1 MTRLTTRKIIYIIG
15 GVVVLL
21 LIVAALLPFVIDAN
35 RFRPEI
41 ESSLN
46 TALNRKV
53 DIGNIRLSILSGGV
67 TVENIA
73 ISDDP
78 AFNNGPFLKAKS
90 LTVNVQMLPLIFSR
104 AIHITGL
111 TIDEPNA
118 TLLRS
123 PAGTW
128 NFSTLG
134 AKDAGNSNVQE
145 SSTTATSSANN
156 SSPDLSVN
164 KFSLKNGTIVV
175 GNIGAGAR
183 THTYSQVNLKASD
196 LSYTTQF
203 PFDLTA
209 NTPGNGSI
217 KLDGKAGPLNS
228 ENTAATPLNAGV
240 EVKNLDLKSTGFID
254 PSAGISG
261 VVDFSGTLNSDGT
274 TATSNGKLTANRL
287 QLVPAGAPSA
297 EPVQVDYET
306 SYDLKPQ
313 TGQLKSGAVHIGK
326 ATANLT
332 GGFNDSG
339 AVTSV
344 DMKLVG
350 QNMPAADL
358 ESVLPAIGVTLPSGA
373 SLQQGTLNANL
384 AINGPVDKLVIT
396 GPVDLSNAKLTGF
409 DLGSKLGSISALN
422 GLGKV
427 GDTEI
432 QTFSSTVRVS
442 PEGIQSDNLDVVLP
456 SIGAMT
462 GKGTISADH
471 KLDFNVVLRLGKQS
485 APAGQTAVAN
495 LAGGGIPLK
504 IQGTTSDPQFRPD
517 LSGIGKSLA
526 SGLKG
531 ANPANGQNVQQDV
544 NKLTGLF
551 GKKKN

>member
-1 MTRLTTRKIIYIIG
+1 MARKIIYIVG
-15 GVVVLL
+15 GLVVLL
-21 LIVAALLPFVIDAN
+21 LIVAAILPFVIDAN

-78 AFNNGPFLKAKS
+78 AFSNGPFLKAKS
-90 LTVNVQMLPLIFSR
+90 LTVNVEMLPLIFSR

-134 AKDAGNSNVQE
+134 AKQDSGNS
-145 SSTTATSSANN
+145 SSQVSSAAATSSSSN
-156 SSPDLSVN
+156 SSPDLSVSS
-164 KFSLKNGTIVV
+164 FALKNGTIVV
-175 GNIGAGAR
+175 GNTGAAAR

-203 PFDLTA
+203 PFQFTA

-228 ENTAATPLNAGV
+228 QNTAATALNANLD
-240 EVKNLDLKSTGFID
+240 VKNLDLKSTGFID

-261 VVDFSGTLNSDGT
+261 VLDFSGTLNSDGT
-274 TATSNGKLTANRL
+274 TATSNGKLTASHL
-287 QLVPAGAPSA
+287 QLVPAGTPAA
-297 EPVQVDYET
+297 QPVQVDYET

-332 GGFNDSG
+332 GGFNNSG
-339 AVTSV
+339 AVASV
-344 DMKLVG
+344 EMKLVG
-350 QNMPAADL
+350 QNMPASDL
-358 ESVLPAIGVTLPSGA
+358 ETVLPAIGVTLPSGA

-409 DLGSKLGSISALN
+409 DLGSKLGSISALS

-432 QTFSSTVRVS
+432 QTFSTTVRVA
-442 PEGIQSDNLDVVLP
+442 PEGIQSDNLNVVLP
-456 SIGAMT
+456 SMGAMT
-462 GKGTISADH
+462 GKGTISPDH
-471 KLDFNVVLRLGKQS
+471 KLDFNMILHLGKQG
-485 APAGQTAVAN
+485 APSGQTAIAAN
-495 LAGGGIPLK
+495 LAGGGIPVK
-504 IQGTTSDPQFRPD
+504 IEGTTSDPQFRPD
-517 LSGIGKSLA
+517 MKAAVGSLA
-526 SGLKG
+526 NGLKG
-531 ANPANGQNVQQDV
+531 ANPVNGQNVGQEV
-544 NKLTGLF
+544 NKLEGLF
-551 GKKKN
+551 GKKK

>member
-1 MTRLTTRKIIYIIG
+1 MARKIVYIVG
-15 GVVVLL
+15 GLVVLL
-21 LIVAALLPFVIDAN
+21 LIIAALLPFVIDAN

-46 TALNRKV
+46 AALNRKV
-53 DIGNIRLSILSGGV
+53 QIGNIRLSILSGGV
-67 TVENIA
+67 AVENIA

-78 AFNNGPFLKAKS
+78 AFSNGPFLKAKS
-90 LTVNVQMLPLIFSR
+90 LTVNVEMLPLIFSR

-123 PAGTW
+123 PDGTW

-134 AKDAGNSNVQE
+134 AKDSGNSKE
-145 SSTTATSSANN
+145 SSATATGSSSN
-156 SSPDLSVN
+156 PDLSVS

-175 GNIGAGAR
+175 GNTGEAAR
-183 THTYSQVNLKASD
+183 THTYSQVNLEASD

-203 PFDLTA
+203 PFQLTA
-209 NTPGNGSI
+209 NTPGSGSI

-228 ENTAATPLNAGV
+228 QNTAATPLNATV
-240 EVKNLDLKSTGFID
+240 DVKNLDLKSTGFID
-254 PSAGISG
+254 PAAGISG

-274 TATSNGKLTANRL
+274 TATSNGKLTANHL
-287 QLVPAGAPSA
+287 QLVAAGAPA
-297 EPVQVDYET
+297 PQPVQVDYET
-306 SYDLKPQ
+306 TYELKPQ
-313 TGQLKSGAVHIGK
+313 TGELKTGAVHIGK

-332 GGFNDSG
+332 GSFNDSG
-339 AVTSV
+339 AVAAV
-344 DMKLVG
+344 QMKLVG
-350 QNMPAADL
+350 QNMPASDL
-358 ESVLPAIGVTLPSGA
+358 ETVLPAIGVTLPSGA

-384 AINGPVDKLVIT
+384 TITGPVDKLVIT

-409 DLGSKLGSISALN
+409 DLGSKLGSISALS

-432 QTFSSTVRVS
+432 QTLSTTVRVA
-442 PEGIQSDNLDVVLP
+442 PEGIQSDNLNVVLP
-456 SIGAMT
+456 SMGAMT

-471 KLDFNVVLRLGKQS
+471 KLDFNVVLHLGKQS
-485 APAGQTAVAN
+485 APSSQSAAN
-495 LAGGGIPLK
+495 LGGGGIPMK

-517 LSGIGKSLA
+517 LSGIAGGLA
-526 SGLKG
+526 NGLKG
-531 ANPANGQNVQQDV
+531 ANPVNGQNVGQEV
-544 NKLTGLF
+544 NKLSGLF

>member
-1 MTRLTTRKIIYIIG
+1 MARKIIYIVG
-15 GVVVLL
+15 GLIVLL
-21 LIVAALLPFVIDAN
+21 LIVAVLLPFVIDAN

-53 DIGNIRLSILSGGV
+53 EIGDIRLSILSGGV
-67 TVENIA
+67 TVQDIA

-90 LTVNVQMLPLIFSR
+90 LTVNVEMLPLIFSR

-134 AKDAGNSNVQE
+134 AKQSSGSGQASSAAAPSSSSS
-145 SSTTATSSANN
+145 SST
-156 SSPDLSVN
+156 DLSVSS
-164 KFSLKNGTIVV
+164 FSLKNGTLVV
-175 GNIGAGAR
+175 GNTGAAAR

-203 PFDLTA
+203 PFQFTA

-217 KLDGKAGPLNS
+217 KLDGKAGPLNPQ
-228 ENTAATPLNAGV
+228 NTAATPLNASV
-240 EVKNLDLKSTGFID
+240 DVKSLDLKSTGFID

-274 TATSNGKLTANRL
+274 TATSNGKLTANHL
-287 QLVPAGAPSA
+287 QLVPAGSPAA
-297 EPVQVDYET
+297 QPVQVDYET
-306 SYDLKPQ
+306 SYELKPQ
-313 TGQLKSGAVHIGK
+313 TGQLKNGTVHIGK

-332 GGFNDSG
+332 GGFNNSG
-339 AVTSV
+339 AVAAV
-344 DMKLVG
+344 EMKLVG

-358 ESVLPAIGVTLPSGA
+358 ETVLPAIGVTLPSGA
-373 SLQQGTLNANL
+373 SLTQGTLNANL

-409 DLGSKLGSISALN
+409 DLGSKLGSISALS
-422 GLGKV
+422 GVGKV

-432 QTFSSTVRVS
+432 QVFSTTVRVA
-442 PEGIQSDNLDVVLP
+442 PEGIRSDNLNVVLT
-456 SIGAMT
+456 SIGSMT
-462 GKGTISADH
+462 GKGTISPDH
-471 KLDFNVVLRLGKQS
+471 KLDFTTLLHLGKQS
-485 APAGQTAVAN
+485 APSGQTLVASN
-495 LAGGGIPLK
+495 SSGGGIPVK
-504 IQGTTSDPQFRPD
+504 IEGTTSDPQFRPD
-517 LSGIGKSLA
+517 LSGMAGSLA
-526 SGLKG
+526 NGLKG
-531 ANPANGQNVQQDV
+531 AVPVNGQNAGQEI
-544 NKLTGLF
+544 NKLGGLF
-551 GKKKN
+551 GKKK

>member
-1 MTRLTTRKIIYIIG
+1 MTRKIIYIVG
-15 GVVVLL
+15 GLIVLL

-46 TALNRKV
+46 TALNRTV
-53 DIGNIRLSILSGGV
+53 DIGDIRLSILSGGV

-90 LTVNVQMLPLIFSR
+90 LTVNVEMLPLIFSR

-134 AKDAGNSNVQE
+134 AKDSGNSGAQE
-145 SSTTATSSANN
+145 GSAAPTSSSSN

-164 KFSLKNGTIVV
+164 SFALKNGTIVV
-175 GNIGAGAR
+175 GNTGAAAR

-196 LSYTTQF
+196 LSYATQF
-203 PFDLTA
+203 PFQLTA

-228 ENTAATPLNAGV
+228 QNTAATPLNTNLD
-240 EVKNLDLKSTGFID
+240 VKNLDLKSTGFID

-274 TATSNGKLTANRL
+274 TATSNGKLTANHL
-287 QLVPAGAPSA
+287 QLVPAGAPA
-297 EPVQVDYET
+297 AQPVQVDYDT
-306 SYDLKPQ
+306 SYELKPQ

-332 GGFNDSG
+332 GGFNNSG
-339 AVTSV
+339 AVASV
-344 DMKLVG
+344 EMKLVG
-350 QNMPAADL
+350 QNMPAGDL
-358 ESVLPAIGVTLPSGA
+358 QTVLPAIGVTLPSGA
-373 SLQQGTLNANL
+373 SLTQGTLNANL

-409 DLGSKLGSISALN
+409 DLGSKLGSISALS

-432 QTFSSTVRVS
+432 QTFSTTVRVA
-442 PEGIQSDNLDVVLP
+442 PEGIQSDDLDVVLP
-456 SIGAMT
+456 SMGAMT
-462 GKGTISADH
+462 GKGTISPDH
-471 KLDFNVVLRLGKQS
+471 KLDFNMILHLGKQS
-485 APAGQTAVAN
+485 APSGQTAVAAN
-495 LAGGGIPLK
+495 LAGGGIPVK
-504 IQGTTSDPQFRPD
+504 IEGTTSDPQFRPD
-517 LSGIGKSLA
+517 MKAAVGSLA
-526 SGLKG
+526 NGLKG
-531 ANPANGQNVQQDV
+531 ANPVNGQNVGEKSTSSAGSSEKR
-544 NKLTGLF
+544 N
-551 GKKKN
+551 N

>member
-1 MTRLTTRKIIYIIG
+1 MTRKIVYIAG
-15 GVVVLL
+15 GLVVLL

-90 LTVNVQMLPLIFSR
+90 LTVNVEMLPLIFSH

-134 AKDAGNSNVQE
+134 AKDSGNSGAQE
-145 SSTTATSSANN
+145 SSAAATSSSSN
-156 SSPDLSVN
+156 SSPDLSVSR
-164 KFSLKNGTIVV
+164 FALKNGTIVV
-175 GNIGAGAR
+175 GNTGAAAR

-203 PFDLTA
+203 PFQLTA

-228 ENTAATPLNAGV
+228 QNTAATPLNTNLD
-240 EVKNLDLKSTGFID
+240 VKNLDLKSTGFID

-274 TATSNGKLTANRL
+274 TATSNGKLTANHL
-287 QLVPAGAPSA
+287 QLVPSGAPA
-297 EPVQVDYET
+297 AQPVQVDYET

-339 AVTSV
+339 AVASV
-344 DMKLVG
+344 EMKLVG
-350 QNMPAADL
+350 QNMPASDL
-358 ESVLPAIGVTLPSGA
+358 ETVLPAIGVTLPSGA

-409 DLGSKLGSISALN
+409 DLGSKLGSISALS

-432 QTFSSTVRVS
+432 QTFSTTVRIAAD
-442 PEGIQSDNLDVVLP
+442 GIQSDNLDVVLP
-456 SIGAMT
+456 SMGAMT
-462 GKGTISADH
+462 GKGTISPDH
-471 KLDFNVVLRLGKQS
+471 KLDFNVVMHLGKQS
-485 APAGQTAVAN
+485 APSGQTAVAAN
-495 LAGGGIPLK
+495 LAGGGIPMK

-517 LSGIGKSLA
+517 LSGMAGSLA
-526 SGLKG
+526 NGVKG
-531 ANPANGQNVQQDV
+531 AVPVNAQNAGQEV
-544 NKLTGLF
+544 NKLGGLF
-551 GKKKN
+551 GKKK

>member
-1 MTRLTTRKIIYIIG
+1 MTRKMTRKIIYIVG
-15 GVVVLL
+15 GLIVLL
-21 LIVAALLPFVIDAN
+21 VIVAALLPFVIDAN

-53 DIGNIRLSILSGGV
+53 EIGNIRLSILSGGV

-90 LTVNVQMLPLIFSR
+90 LTVNVELLPLIFSR

-134 AKDAGNSNVQE
+134 AKQDSG
-145 SSTTATSSANN
+145 SSTQVSSTAATSSSSN
-156 SSPDLSVN
+156 SSPDLSVSS
-164 KFSLKNGTIVV
+164 FSLKNGTIVV
-175 GNIGAGAR
+175 GNIGGAAR

-203 PFDLTA
+203 PFQFAA

-217 KLDGKAGPLNS
+217 KLDGKAGPLNPQ
-228 ENTAATPLNAGV
+228 NTAATPLNASV
-240 EVKNLDLKSTGFID
+240 DVKSLDLKSTGFID

-274 TATSNGKLTANRL
+274 TATSNGKLTANHL
-287 QLVPAGAPSA
+287 QLVPAGSPAA
-297 EPVQVDYET
+297 QPVQVDYET
-306 SYDLKPQ
+306 SYELKPQ
-313 TGQLKSGAVHIGK
+313 TGQLKSGTVHIGK

-332 GGFNDSG
+332 GGFNNSG
-339 AVTSV
+339 AVAAV
-344 DMKLVG
+344 EMKLVG

-358 ESVLPAIGVTLPSGA
+358 ETVLPAIGVTLPSGA
-373 SLQQGTLNANL
+373 SLTQGTLNANL

-409 DLGSKLGSISALN
+409 DLGSKLGSISALS
-422 GLGKV
+422 GIGKV

-432 QTFSSTVRVS
+432 QTFSTTIRVS
-442 PEGIQSDNLDVVLP
+442 PEGIRSDNLNVVLT
-456 SIGAMT
+456 SIGSMT
-462 GKGTISADH
+462 GKGTISPDH
-471 KLDFNVVLRLGKQS
+471 KLDFNTLLHLGKQS
-485 APAGQTAVAN
+485 APSGQTLVASN
-495 LAGGGIPLK
+495 SSGGGIPLK
-504 IQGTTSDPQFRPD
+504 IEGTTSDPQFRPD
-517 LSGIGKSLA
+517 LSGMAGSLA

-531 ANPANGQNVQQDV
+531 ANPLKGQNAAQEV
-544 NKLTGLF
+544 NKLGGLF
-551 GKKKN
+551 GKK

>member
-1 MTRLTTRKIIYIIG
+1 MARKIIYIVG
-15 GVVVLL
+15 GLIVLL
-21 LIVAALLPFVIDAN
+21 LIVAVLLPFVIDAN

-53 DIGNIRLSILSGGV
+53 EIGDIRLSILSGGV
-67 TVENIA
+67 TVQNIA

-90 LTVNVQMLPLIFSR
+90 LTVNVEMLPLIFSR

-134 AKDAGNSNVQE
+134 AKQNSGSGQA
-145 SSTTATSSANN
+145 SSTAAPSSSSS
-156 SSPDLSVN
+156 SSPDLSVSS
-164 KFSLKNGTIVV
+164 FSLKNGTLVV
-175 GNIGAGAR
+175 GNTGAAAR

-203 PFDLTA
+203 PFQFTA

-217 KLDGKAGPLNS
+217 KLDGKAGPLNPQ
-228 ENTAATPLNAGV
+228 NTAATPLNASV
-240 EVKNLDLKSTGFID
+240 DVKSLDLKSTGFID

-274 TATSNGKLTANRL
+274 TATSNGKLTANHL
-287 QLVPAGAPSA
+287 QLVPAGSPAA
-297 EPVQVDYET
+297 QPVQVDYET
-306 SYDLKPQ
+306 SYELKPQ
-313 TGQLKSGAVHIGK
+313 TGQLKSGTVHIGK

-332 GGFNDSG
+332 GGFNNSG
-339 AVTSV
+339 AVAAV
-344 DMKLVG
+344 EMKLVG

-358 ESVLPAIGVTLPSGA
+358 ETVLPAIGVTLPSGA
-373 SLQQGTLNANL
+373 SLTQGTLNANL

-409 DLGSKLGSISALN
+409 DLGSKLGSISALS
-422 GLGKV
+422 GIGKV

-432 QTFSSTVRVS
+432 QVFSTTVRVA
-442 PEGIQSDNLDVVLP
+442 PEGIRSDNLNVVLT
-456 SIGAMT
+456 SIGSVT
-462 GKGTISADH
+462 GKGTISPDH
-471 KLDFNVVLRLGKQS
+471 KLDFNTLLRLGKQS
-485 APAGQTAVAN
+485 AASGQTL
-495 LAGGGIPLK
+495 LASNASGGGIPLK
-504 IQGTTSDPQFRPD
+504 IEGTTSDPQFRPD
-517 LSGIGKSLA
+517 LSGMAGSLA
-526 SGLKG
+526 NGLKG
-531 ANPANGQNVQQDV
+531 AVPVNGQNAGQAI
-544 NKLTGLF
+544 NKLGGLF
-551 GKKKN
+551 GKK

>member
-1 MTRLTTRKIIYIIG
+1 MARKIIYVVG
-15 GVVVLL
+15 GLVVLL
-21 LIVAALLPFVIDAN
+21 LIVAAVLPFVIDAN

-78 AFNNGPFLKAKS
+78 AFKTGPFLKAKS
-90 LTVNVQMLPLIFSR
+90 LTVNVDMLPLIFSR

-111 TIDEPNA
+111 TIDEPSA

-123 PAGTW
+123 PSGTW

-134 AKDAGNSNVQE
+134 AKQSAGNSGGQVR
-145 SSTTATSSANN
+145 SAGATSG
-156 SSPDLSVN
+156 SSNPDLSVSS
-164 KFSLKNGTIVV
+164 FSLKNGTIVV
-175 GNIGAGAR
+175 GNTGAAAR
-183 THTYSQVNLKASD
+183 QHTYSQVNLKASD

-203 PFDLTA
+203 PFQFTA

-228 ENTAATPLNAGV
+228 QNMAATPLNASV
-240 EVKNLDLKSTGFID
+240 DVKNLDLKSTGFID

-261 VVDFSGTLNSDGT
+261 IVDFSGTLNSDGT
-274 TATSNGKLTANRL
+274 TATSKGKLTASHL
-287 QLVPAGAPSA
+287 QLVPAGAPA
-297 EPVQVDYET
+297 GQPIQVDYET
-306 SYDLKPQ
+306 SYELKPE
-313 TGQLKSGAVHIGK
+313 TGQLKSGVVHVGK
-326 ATANLT
+326 ASANMT
-332 GGFNDSG
+332 GSFNNSG
-339 AVTSV
+339 AVASV
-344 DMKLVG
+344 AMKLVG
-350 QNMPAADL
+350 QNMPATDL
-358 ESVLPAIGVTLPSGA
+358 QTVLPAVGVTLPSGA
-373 SLQQGTLNANL
+373 SMQQGALNANL
-384 AINGPVDKLVIT
+384 AINGPVDKLVTT
-396 GPVDLSNAKLTGF
+396 GPVELTDAKLTGF
-409 DLGSKLGSISALN
+409 DLGSKLGSISALS

-432 QTFSSTVRVS
+432 QTFSSNVRVA
-442 PEGIQSDNLDVVLP
+442 PEGIQSDNLNVVLP

-471 KLDFNVVLRLGKQS
+471 KLDFNVVLRLGKQGS
-485 APAGQTAVAN
+485 AGGQTAVASN
-495 LAGGGIPLK
+495 FAGGGIPMK

-517 LSGIGKSLA
+517 MAGVAGNLVNS
-526 SGLKG
+526 LKG
-531 ANPANGQNVQQDV
+531 ANPASGQDLQQQI
-544 NKLTGLF
+544 NKLGGLF
-551 GKKKN
+551 GKKKNQ

>member
-1 MTRLTTRKIIYIIG
+1 MTRKIIYIAG
-15 GVVVLL
+15 GLVVLL

-90 LTVNVQMLPLIFSR
+90 LKVNVEMLPLIFSR

-134 AKDAGNSNVQE
+134 AKQDSSNTQE
-145 SSTTATSSANN
+145 SSAAATSSSSS
-156 SSPDLSVN
+156 SSPDLSVSS
-164 KFSLKNGTIVV
+164 FSLKNGTIVV
-175 GNIGAGAR
+175 GNTGAAAR

-203 PFDLTA
+203 PFQLTA

-217 KLDGKAGPLNS
+217 KLDGKAGPLNPQ
-228 ENTAATPLNAGV
+228 NTAATPLNASV
-240 EVKNLDLKSTGFID
+240 DVKSLDLKSTGFID

-261 VVDFSGTLNSDGT
+261 VLDFTGTLNSDGT
-274 TATSNGKLTANRL
+274 TATSNGKLTANHL
-287 QLVPAGAPSA
+287 QLVPAGAPA
-297 EPVQVDYET
+297 AQPVQVDYET

-313 TGQLKSGAVHIGK
+313 TGQLKNGTVHIGK

-332 GGFNDSG
+332 GGFNNSG
-339 AVTSV
+339 TVAAVE
-344 DMKLVG
+344 MKLVG
-350 QNMPAADL
+350 QNMPASDL
-358 ESVLPAIGVTLPSGA
+358 ETVLPAIGVTLPSGA
-373 SLQQGTLNANL
+373 SLTQGTLNANL

-409 DLGSKLGSISALN
+409 DLGSKLGSISALS
-422 GLGKV
+422 GIGKV

-432 QTFSSTVRVS
+432 QTFSTTIRVS
-442 PEGIQSDNLDVVLP
+442 PEGIRSDNLNVVLT
-456 SIGAMT
+456 SIGSMT
-462 GKGTISADH
+462 GKGTISPDH
-471 KLDFNVVLRLGKQS
+471 KLDFNTLLHLGKQS
-485 APAGQTAVAN
+485 APSGQTLVASSS
-495 LAGGGIPLK
+495 GGIPLK
-504 IQGTTSDPQFRPD
+504 IEGTTSDPQFRPD
-517 LSGIGKSLA
+517 LSGMAGSLA
-526 SGLKG
+526 NGLKS
-531 ANPANGQNVQQDV
+531 AVPVNGQNAGQEV
-544 NKLTGLF
+544 NKLGGLF
-551 GKKKN
+551 GKK

>member
-1 MTRLTTRKIIYIIG
+1 MARKIIYIVG
-15 GVVVLL
+15 GLIVLL

-67 TVENIA
+67 TVDNIA

-90 LTVNVQMLPLIFSR
+90 LKVNVEMLPLIFSR
-104 AIHITGL
+104 AVHITGL

-134 AKDAGNSNVQE
+134 AKQDSGKTQV
-145 SSTTATSSANN
+145 SSAAATSSSSS
-156 SSPDLSVN
+156 SSPDLSVSS
-164 KFSLKNGTIVV
+164 FSLKNGTIVV
-175 GNIGAGAR
+175 GNTGAAAR

-203 PFDLTA
+203 PFQLTA

-228 ENTAATPLNAGV
+228 QNTAATPLNAAV

-261 VVDFSGTLNSDGT
+261 VVDFSGTLVSDGT
-274 TATSNGKLTANRL
+274 TATSNGKLTASHL
-287 QLVPAGAPSA
+287 QLVPAGSPAA
-297 EPVQVDYET
+297 QPVQVDYET
-306 SYDLKPQ
+306 SYELKPQ
-313 TGQLKSGAVHIGK
+313 TGQLKNGTVHIGK

-332 GGFNDSG
+332 GGFNNSG
-339 AVTSV
+339 AVAAV
-344 DMKLVG
+344 EMKLVG
-350 QNMPAADL
+350 QNMPASDL
-358 ESVLPAIGVTLPSGA
+358 ETVLPAIGVTLPSGA
-373 SLQQGTLNANL
+373 SLTQGTLNANL

-409 DLGSKLGSISALN
+409 DLGSKLGSISALS
-422 GLGKV
+422 GIGKV

-432 QTFSSTVRVS
+432 QVFSTTVRVA
-442 PEGIQSDNLDVVLP
+442 PEGIRSDNLNVVLP
-456 SIGAMT
+456 SMGTMT

-471 KLDFNVVLRLGKQS
+471 KLDFNVVMHLGKQS
-485 APAGQTAVAN
+485 APSGAIAAN
-495 LAGGGIPLK
+495 LAGGGIPVK
-504 IQGTTSDPQFRPD
+504 IQGTASDPQFRPD
-517 LSGIGKSLA
+517 LSGMAGSLA
-526 SGLKG
+526 NGLKG
-531 ANPANGQNVQQDV
+531 AVPVNGQNAGQEI
-544 NKLTGLF
+544 NKLGGLF
-551 GKKKN
+551 GKKK

>member
-1 MTRLTTRKIIYIIG
+1 MTRKIIYIAG
-15 GVVVLL
+15 GLIVLL

-90 LTVNVQMLPLIFSR
+90 LKVNVEMLPLIFSR

-134 AKDAGNSNVQE
+134 AKQDSSNTQE
-145 SSTTATSSANN
+145 SSAAATSSSSS
-156 SSPDLSVN
+156 SSPDLSVSS
-164 KFSLKNGTIVV
+164 FSLKNGTIVV
-175 GNIGAGAR
+175 GNTGAAAR

-203 PFDLTA
+203 PFQLTA

-217 KLDGKAGPLNS
+217 KLDGKAGPLNPQ
-228 ENTAATPLNAGV
+228 NTAATPLNASV
-240 EVKNLDLKSTGFID
+240 DVKSLDLKSTGFID

-261 VVDFSGTLNSDGT
+261 VLDFTGTLNSDGT
-274 TATSNGKLTANRL
+274 TATSNGKLTANHL
-287 QLVPAGAPSA
+287 QLVPAGAPA
-297 EPVQVDYET
+297 AQPVQVDYET

-313 TGQLKSGAVHIGK
+313 TGQLKNGTVHIGK
-326 ATANLT
+326 ATADLT
-332 GGFNDSG
+332 GGFNNSG
-339 AVTSV
+339 TVAAVE
-344 DMKLVG
+344 MKLVG
-350 QNMPAADL
+350 QNMPASDL
-358 ESVLPAIGVTLPSGA
+358 ETVLPAIGVTLPSGA
-373 SLQQGTLNANL
+373 SLTQGTLNANL

-409 DLGSKLGSISALN
+409 DLGSKLGSISALS
-422 GLGKV
+422 GIGKV

-432 QTFSSTVRVS
+432 QTFSTTIRVS
-442 PEGIQSDNLDVVLP
+442 PEGIRSDNLNVVLT
-456 SIGAMT
+456 SIGSMT
-462 GKGTISADH
+462 GKGTISPDH
-471 KLDFNVVLRLGKQS
+471 KLDFNTLLHLGKQS
-485 APAGQTAVAN
+485 APSGQTLVASSS
-495 LAGGGIPLK
+495 GGIPLK
-504 IQGTTSDPQFRPD
+504 IEGTTSDPQFRPD
-517 LSGIGKSLA
+517 LSGMAGSLA
-526 SGLKG
+526 NGLKS
-531 ANPANGQNVQQDV
+531 AVPVNGQNAGQEV
-544 NKLTGLF
+544 NKLGGLF
-551 GKKKN
+551 GKK

>member
-1 MTRLTTRKIIYIIG
+1 MARKIIYIAG
-15 GVVVLL
+15 GLVVLL
-21 LIVAALLPFVIDAN
+21 LIVAAILPFVIDAN

-90 LTVNVQMLPLIFSR
+90 LTVNVEMLPLIFSR

-134 AKDAGNSNVQE
+134 AKDSGNS
-145 SSTTATSSANN
+145 SSQVSSAAATSSSSN
-156 SSPDLSVN
+156 SSPDLSVSR
-164 KFSLKNGTIVV
+164 FALKNGTIVV
-175 GNIGAGAR
+175 GNTGAAAR

-203 PFDLTA
+203 PFQLTA

-228 ENTAATPLNAGV
+228 QNTAATPLNTNLD
-240 EVKNLDLKSTGFID
+240 VKNLDLKSTGFID

-274 TATSNGKLTANRL
+274 TATSNGKLTANHL
-287 QLVPAGAPSA
+287 QLVPAGAPA
-297 EPVQVDYET
+297 AQPVQVDYET

-332 GGFNDSG
+332 GGFNNSG
-339 AVTSV
+339 AVASV
-344 DMKLVG
+344 EMKLVG
-350 QNMPAADL
+350 QNMPVADL
-358 ESVLPAIGVTLPSGA
+358 QSVLPAIGVTLPSGA

-409 DLGSKLGSISALN
+409 DLSSKLGSISALS

-432 QTFSSTVRVS
+432 QTFSTTVRIA

-456 SIGAMT
+456 SMGAMT
-462 GKGTISADH
+462 GKGTISPDH
-471 KLDFNVVLRLGKQS
+471 KLDFNMILHLGKQS
-485 APAGQTAVAN
+485 APSGQTAVAAN
-495 LAGGGIPLK
+495 LAGGGIPVK
-504 IQGTTSDPQFRPD
+504 IEGTTSDPQFRPD
-517 LSGIGKSLA
+517 MKAAVGSLA
-526 SGLKG
+526 NGLKG
-531 ANPANGQNVQQDV
+531 ANPVNGQNVGQEV
-544 NKLTGLF
+544 NKLGGLF
-551 GKKKN
+551 GKKK